1 VAKFVLRRLLAAI
14 PVLVGGSIVVFL
26 MLKLVPGDAARTILG
41 QAASE
46 ERVQALREVLGLNR
60 PIYEQY
66 FRWLWQYLTGQWG
79 MSLVYTTP
87 IKDLLFTRFLNT
99 LILTAGSLVLVLA
112 VAIPVGLISG
122 TRRFSFFDRS
132 SMLFA
137 LIGASLPQFWL
148 GLMLILVFSLRL
160 GWFPATGMYSMRGDQ
175 GLVDLLHH
183 LVLPAITT
191 AAVSAAVVTRLLRSA
206 AVDIIHQ
213 EYIKALRAKGFTDRV
228 VNFQFVLRSALIPL
242 VNITGLQIGYLLG
255 GAVFSEVIFNW
266 PGMGHLLYVSILN
279 RDVPVVQASV
289 LLVTFCFVLV
299 NMLADVTEV
308 WLNPRAQG

>member
-1 VAKFVLRRLLAAI
+1 MAKFVLRRLLAAI

>member
-1 VAKFVLRRLLAAI
+1 VAKFILRRLLAAI
-14 PVLVGGSIVVFL
+14 PVLVGASIVVFL

-46 ERVQALREVLGLNR
+46 ERVRALREVLGLNR

-87 IKDLLFTRFLNT
+87 ITSLLFTRFLNT
-99 LILTAGSLVLVLA
+99 LILTAGSLLLVLL

-122 TRRFSFFDRS
+122 TQRFSFFDRA

-175 GLVDLLHH
+175 GLADLLRH

-255 GAVFSEVIFNW
+255 GAVFSEVVFNW

-299 NMLADVTEV
+299 NMLADVTEA

>member
-1 VAKFVLRRLLAAI
+1 
-14 PVLVGGSIVVFL
+14 
-26 MLKLVPGDAARTILG
+26 M
-41 QAASE
+41 
-46 ERVQALREVLGLNR
+46 
-60 PIYEQY
+60 
-66 FRWLWQYLTGQWG
+66 
-79 MSLVYTTP
+79 
-87 IKDLLFTRFLNT
+87 
-99 LILTAGSLVLVLA
+99 LVLA

-266 PGMGHLLYVSILN
+266 PGMGHLL
-279 RDVPVVQASV
+279 
-289 LLVTFCFVLV
+289 
-299 NMLADVTEV
+299 
-308 WLNPRAQG
+308 

>member
-1 VAKFVLRRLLAAI
+1 
-14 PVLVGGSIVVFL
+14 

-175 GLVDLLHH
+175 GLADLLHH

-206 AVDIIHQ
+206 AGDIIHQ